1 MSTAGRW
8 GLSDLGR
15 GRKPSALDPSGIS
28 PLERPGAIDP
38 SDI

>member
-8 GLSDLGR
+8 GLSDPVR
-15 GRKPSALDPSGIS
+15 GRRPGALDPSGIS
-28 PLERPGAIDP
+28 TLERPGVIDP